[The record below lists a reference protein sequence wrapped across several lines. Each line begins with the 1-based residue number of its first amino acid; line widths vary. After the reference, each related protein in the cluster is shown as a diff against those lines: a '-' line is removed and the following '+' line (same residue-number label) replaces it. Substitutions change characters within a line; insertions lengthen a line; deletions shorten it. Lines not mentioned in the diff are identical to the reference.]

1 MASWDTLKLLADP
14 TRLRLIQLLRREALS
29 VAELQEILDMGQSR
43 ISSHLALLRQGGLLD
58 DRKDGKK
65 TFYSLSDAIDPKAL
79 ALIDAAH
86 EAAKDE
92 REFRLDLEN
101 LERILDRR
109 RRQSEEYFNQIA
121 GRLGRNY
128 CPGRSWEAIGHFLLH
143 LTPRIKIAD
152 LGAGEGVLSQL
163 LAERAEAVYCIDRS
177 PRMVEVGAELAQKN
191 GIKNLEYRLGDIE
204 AVPLE
209 DETVELALLSQAL
222 HHAGNPARA
231 IAEGHR
237 ILKPGGLL
245 VILDLKEHQFE
256 KAREL
261 YADRWL
267 GFPENQLYRWLRD
280 AGFNEIRVNVV
291 AREEREPGF
300 ETVLASGRRPAG

>member
-14 TRLRLIQLLRREALS
+14 TRLRLIQLLRKEALS

-65 TFYSLSDAIDPKAL
+65 TFYSLSGSMDQATL
-79 ALIDAAH
+79 NLIEAAY
-86 EAAKDE
+86 EAAKGE
-92 REFRLDLEN
+92 SEFTEDSKN

-109 RRQSEEYFNQIA
+109 RRQSEEYFNQVA

-163 LAERAEAVYCIDRS
+163 LAQRAEAVYCIDNS
-177 PRMVEVGAELAQKN
+177 PRMVEVGTELAAKN
-191 GIKNLEYRLGDIE
+191 GIENLVYKLGDIE
-204 AVPLE
+204 SVPLE
-209 DETVELALLSQAL
+209 NNSVELALLSQAL
-222 HHAGNPARA
+222 HHAEKPAKA
-231 IAEGHR
+231 ISEAHR
-237 ILKPGGLL
+237 ILKPGGQL
-245 VILDLKEHQFE
+245 VVLDLKEHQFE

-267 GFPENQLYRWLRD
+267 GFSENQLYRWLSD
-280 AGFNEIRVNVV
+280 LGFEAIQVNVV
-291 AREEREPGF
+291 SHEKQDPGF
-300 ETVLASGRRPAG
+300 ETILASGVKPE

>member
-1 MASWDTLKLLADP
+1 MPSWDTLKLLADP

-43 ISSHLALLRQGGLLD
+43 ISSHLALLKQGGLLD
-58 DRKDGKK
+58 DRKEGKK
-65 TFYSLSDAIDPKAL
+65 TFYSLSQRIDPAAL
-79 ALIDAAH
+79 RLVDAAE
-86 EAAKDE
+86 EACRQEPDFREDE
-92 REFRLDLEN
+92 KN

-109 RRQSEEYFNQIA
+109 RRASEQYFNQVA

-128 CPGRSWEAIGHFLLH
+128 CPGRSWESIGHFLLH

-163 LAERAEAVYCIDRS
+163 LAQRAEMVYCIDSS
-177 PRMVEVGAELAQKN
+177 PRMVEVGMELATKN
-191 GIKNLEYRLGDIE
+191 GIDNLQYKLGDIE
-204 AVPLE
+204 NVPLPE
-209 DETVELALLSQAL
+209 ASVELALLSQAL
-222 HHAGNPARA
+222 HHAEKPAKA
-231 IAEGHR
+231 IAEAYR
-237 ILKPGGLL
+237 ILKPDGKL

-267 GFPENQLYRWLRD
+267 GFSENQLYRWLKET
-280 AGFNEIRVNVV
+280 GFSAAQVNIV
-291 AREEREPGF
+291 AKEEQEPHF
-300 ETVLASGRRPAG
+300 ETVLASGVKA

>member
-1 MASWDTLKLLADP
+1 MPSWDTLKLLADP

-29 VAELQEILDMGQSR
+29 VAELQEILNMGQSR
-43 ISSHLALLRQGGLLD
+43 ISSHLALLKQGGLLD

-65 TFYSLSDAIDPKAL
+65 TFYSLRETIDRAAL
-79 ALIDAAH
+79 RLVDAAE
-86 EAAKDE
+86 EACRGE
-92 REFRLDLEN
+92 PEFREDEKN

-109 RRQSEEYFNQIA
+109 RRESEQYFNQVA

-163 LAERAEAVYCIDRS
+163 LAQRAETVYCIDNS
-177 PRMVEVGAELAQKN
+177 PRMVEVGKELADKN
-191 GIKNLEYRLGDIE
+191 GIDNLQYKLGDIE
-204 AVPLE
+204 KAPLP
-209 DETVELALLSQAL
+209 DASVELALLSQAL
-222 HHAGNPARA
+222 HHAEKPATA
-231 IAEGHR
+231 IAEAYR
-237 ILKPGGLL
+237 ILKPGGKLI
-245 VILDLKEHQFE
+245 ILDLKEHQFE

-267 GFPENQLYRWLRD
+267 GFSENQLYRWLKD
-280 AGFNEIRVNVV
+280 AGFTSVEVNIV
-291 AREEREPGF
+291 AREDQDPGF
-300 ETVLASGRRPAG
+300 ETVLACGVKPV